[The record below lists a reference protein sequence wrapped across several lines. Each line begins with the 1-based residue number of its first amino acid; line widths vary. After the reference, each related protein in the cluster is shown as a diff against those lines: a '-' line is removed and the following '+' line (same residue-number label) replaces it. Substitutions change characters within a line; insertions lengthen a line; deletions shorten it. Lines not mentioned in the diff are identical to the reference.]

1 MRRPQSAPLAAGTPA
16 VPAGSLAHEHRAL
29 QGRLS
34 ALTEEVARNDALLRK
49 TQERELELLRATSL
63 TQLFERLIAGLRSA
77 YQLDGVY
84 LMLHDPQHEIRHLL
98 SGDGLLAEQ
107 LQGVS
112 FVDALVTIAPQLAH
126 LERPWLGAFHKADHE
141 LLVQGGLRPGSLAL
155 IPLRRHEQ
163 LDGVLVFASL
173 DPLRFASHLASDFL
187 AHLGVVA
194 AICIENAVNRARLLR
209 SGLTDFLTGF
219 HNRRYLH
226 ARLREELARA
236 QRAHQSLACLMI
248 DIDHFK
254 RINDQHGHLAGDAVL
269 REVAHRVDA
278 EMRISDTGARFGG
291 DEFAIVLSQTTIADA
306 ERVAGRVL
314 QAVRSQP
321 IPIGKSATETVTLS
335 IGVAAATPGESARDY
350 KVLAE
355 RLIAEADAALYRA
368 KSAGRN
374 RIATSPNLVG

>member
-1 MRRPQSAPLAAGTPA
+1 
-16 VPAGSLAHEHRAL
+16 
-29 QGRLS
+29 
-34 ALTEEVARNDALLRK
+34 
-49 TQERELELLRATSL
+49 
-63 TQLFERLIAGLRSA
+63 
-77 YQLDGVY
+77 
-84 LMLHDPQHEIRHLL
+84 MLHDPQHEIRHLL
-98 SGDGLLAEQ
+98 AGDGLIAEQ
-107 LQGVS
+107 LQGVR
-112 FVDALVTIAPQLAH
+112 FVDALVTIAPQLAN
-126 LERPWLGAFHKADHE
+126 LERPWLGPFHKADHE
-141 LLVQGGLRPGSLAL
+141 LLVQGAARPGSLAL
-155 IPLRRHEQ
+155 VPLRRHEQ
-163 LDGVLVFASL
+163 LDGVLVFASR
-173 DPLRFASHLASDFL
+173 DPLRFTPDLASDFL

-248 DIDHFK
+248 DVDHFK

-269 REVAHRVDA
+269 REVAHRIDA

-291 DEFAIVLSQTTIADA
+291 DEFAIVLSQATILDA

-314 QAVRSQP
+314 QAVRGAP
-321 IPIGKSATETVTLS
+321 ITIGTSAAETVTLS
-335 IGVAAATPGESARDY
+335 IGVAVAAPGESTRDY

-374 RIATSPNLVG
+374 RIATSPNLVS